1 MGFFKSIK
9 KAFKGAGKVV
19 KTAAK
24 VANVAKVIKA
34 PTALGVAGLAAG
46 ALYDKMSDKK
56 GPSKKSDDGVAKP
69 RRSRG
74 QAMAEKRAER
84 KAKQVAAKAA
94 AVPTPKKEAP
104 KVETKAAKPPHV
116 GRAGRTMED
125 VTKARKEAK
134 KTYGSA
140 IKYTPKGVKVA
151 TRQDRKIG
159 EGETIQHREWHVY
172 KDVDTGKQ
180 MKTRN
185 QAEAQANAAKKK
197 TEPTPVPAMKC
208 GGKVHKYSHG
218 GGVQVRGKTKGRYI

>member
-1 MGFFKSIK
+1 MGWFSKVK
-9 KAFKGAGKVV
+9 KLVKG
-19 KTAAK
+19 AAK
-24 VANVAKVIKA
+24 VAKVAKVIHS
-34 PTALGVAGLAAG
+34 PSVLGVAGLAAG
-46 ALYDKMSDKK
+46 ELLERGSNKK
-56 GPSKKSDDGVAKP
+56 GSSKKSDVV
-69 RRSRG
+69 
-74 QAMAEKRAER
+74 Q
-84 KAKQVAAKAA
+84 KAKSQTRKIGEGEVVKAHGWNVYKDPNTGVQMKTKNKEKAA
-94 AVPTPKKEAP
+94 ENATAP
-104 KVETKAAKPPHV
+104 KSTTPPAQAPTV
-116 GRAGRTMED
+116 
-125 VTKARKEAK
+125 K

-218 GGVQVRGKTKGRYI
+218 GGVQVRGKTKRRYI